1 MTMELLILSTDD
13 FASLAADRI
22 AREIADLAQSRKL
35 LSLALSGGNTPGP
48 VNRILAERA
57 DLPWDRVVVYF
68 ADERAVPP
76 DHPESNYR
84 MVRES
89 LLDRLPVPPRAVH
102 RMEAEREN
110 LDAAAA
116 EYARLLPERLDLLLL
131 GLGEDG
137 HIASLFPQQTDAE
150 DSRRVFPVM
159 APKPPPL
166 RMTIGPRV
174 VRADRT
180 RRLMLV
186 QGKAKAN
193 AVATACEGPW
203 NPADC
208 PGQLAREALWILDRP
223 AASRLE
229 RARA

>member
-1 MTMELLILSTDD
+1 MEFLILAPDD
-13 FASLAADRI
+13 FAPRAADRV
-22 AREIADLAQSRKL
+22 AREILNLAPTCPI
-35 LSLALSGGNTPGP
+35 LSLGLSGGNTPGP
-48 VNRILAERA
+48 VNRLLAQRA
-57 DLPWDRVVVYF
+57 DVPWSRIEVYF

-89 LLDRLPVPPRAVH
+89 LLDRLPVPPHAVH
-102 RMEAEREN
+102 RMAAERE
-110 LDAAAA
+110 DMDPAAA
-116 EYARLLPERLDLLLL
+116 EYACLLPDHLDLLLL

-137 HIASLFPQQTDAE
+137 HIASLFPHQTDS
-150 DSRRVFPVM
+150 DDPRRVFSVI

-174 VRADRT
+174 VRAPAT
-180 RRLMLV
+180 RRIVLA

-203 NPADC
+203 NPTDC
-208 PGQLAREALWILDRP
+208 PGQLAREALWILDHP

-229 RARA
+229 GDRV